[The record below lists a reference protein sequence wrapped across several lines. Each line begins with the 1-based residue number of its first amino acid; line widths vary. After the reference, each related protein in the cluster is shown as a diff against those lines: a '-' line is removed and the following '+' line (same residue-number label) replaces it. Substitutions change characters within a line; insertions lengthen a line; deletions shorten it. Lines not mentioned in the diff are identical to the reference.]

1 MTAFDFAVFTV
12 VALSMLM
19 GWWRGLIY
27 ESVSLLSW
35 IGAYTMARLF
45 SPMAVAYV
53 PPAAGAPPAR
63 LAIAFSALF
72 ALTLVCGG
80 ILAWIMSKLVKSAGL
95 ERLDGSLGATFGLVR
110 GGIVV
115 LVLVLAAGMTSL
127 PTTDMWR
134 HALTSSTLETMARQA
149 RTWLPDVL
157 AKKIH
162 YRD

>member
-19 GWWRGLIY
+19 GWWRGLVY
-27 ESVSLLSW
+27 EAVSLLSW
-35 IGAYTMARLF
+35 MAAYFVARLF
-45 SPMAVAYV
+45 SDELVEYIPH
-53 PPAAGAPPAR
+53 AAGALPAR
-63 LAIAFSALF
+63 MAIAFSALF

-80 ILAWIMSKLVKSAGL
+80 ILAWMMNKLVKSAGL

-110 GGIVV
+110 GGIVSV
-115 LVLVLAAGMTSL
+115 VLVLAAGMTSL
-127 PTTDMWR
+127 PGTVMWR
-134 HALTSSTLETMARQA
+134 HALTSSVMETMARQA

-157 AKKIH
+157 AQKIH